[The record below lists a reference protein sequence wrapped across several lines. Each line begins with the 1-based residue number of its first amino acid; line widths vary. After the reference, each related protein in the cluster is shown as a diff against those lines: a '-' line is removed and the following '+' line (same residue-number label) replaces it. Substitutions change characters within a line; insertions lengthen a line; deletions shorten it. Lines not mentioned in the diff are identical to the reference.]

1 MAAAA
6 TAVQRKAIGAAALEA
21 VLTVTAVRLCLSRLR
36 RAAGNEGRKLI
47 DIAACLPAIRDWWL
61 RLLLLRLMLLRLML
75 LMRASTVGLLVTIVV
90 EALLT
95 RNVRLRLTRRIG
107 LLRLSLLRLTRR
119 IAAIARAHPGLIRA
133 LVVVSVLI
141 GGVAALLLLVALIVG
156 ILLTELLL
164 HRGDQAKIMLG
175 VLEVVLGRHRIA
187 GRLRVACELHVLVRY
202 VRSGAADF
210 HVGPVRL
217 VDPSHRVLAL
227 AAVAASHAFVV
238 LTVSHGMNF
247 SRPPIG
253 GEAISPGCV
262 VSFRPR
268 STLRCL
274 ARRAR

>member
-1 MAAAA
+1 MPAAAA
-6 TAVQRKAIGAAALEA
+6 AVQRKAIGAAALEA

-36 RAAGNEGRKLI
+36 RAPGNEGRKLI
-47 DIAACLPAIRDWWL
+47 DIAACLTAIRDWWL
-61 RLLLLRLMLLRLML
+61 RLLLLRLMLLV
-75 LMRASTVGLLVTIVV
+75 RASTVGLLVTIVV

-95 RNVRLRLTRRIG
+95 RNVRLRLARRIS
-107 LLRLSLLRLTRR
+107 LMLRLSLLRLTRG
-119 IAAIARAHPGLIRA
+119 IAAIARAHPGLIGA
-133 LVVVSVLI
+133 LVVVSILV
-141 GGVAALLLLVALIVG
+141 GRVAALLLLVALIVG

-175 VLEVVLGRHRIA
+175 VLEVVLGRHRVA

-217 VDPSHRVLAL
+217 VNPSHRVLAL